1 MAASI
6 TRIETST
13 FSTFDDFKYKYFLS
27 ICAASVAET
36 VTYPLDIVK
45 TRLQVQ
51 GEEAARGIR
60 TKGKPK
66 GFFKLGLGI
75 IQKEGFFM
83 LWRGIPPAIYRHFI
97 YSGCRMTIYEGV
109 RDNYLKDDKSNQV
122 LKSLCVGVF
131 AGGFGQFLA
140 SPVDL
145 VKVRMQTEGRRLL
158 QGLPP
163 RTTSTSQALKQILR
177 EGGIRGLW
185 KGWAPNVY
193 RAALVNL
200 GDLTTYDRAKRF
212 ILKNTTLEDNYV
224 SHSLASTCSGLV
236 AAILGTPADVIRT
249 RVMNQPTDEKGRGT
263 LYKSS
268 TDCLIKTASKEGF
281 FALYKGFI
289 PIWARMAPWS
299 FTFWVS
305 YEELRRICGVK
316 SF

>member
-1 MAASI
+1 MASSI
-6 TRIETST
+6 TRIPTST
-13 FSTFDDFKYKYFLS
+13 CEKFEDFQYKYCLS

-36 VTYPLDIVK
+36 VTYPLDIIK
-45 TRLQVQ
+45 TRLQIQ
-51 GEEAARGIR
+51 GEDLARGINQ
-60 TKGKPK
+60 TKPK
-66 GFFKLGLGI
+66 GFFSIGIGI
-75 IQKEGFFM
+75 IQNEGILQ

-109 RDNYLKDDKSNQV
+109 RDIYLSDDQSNQV

-131 AGGFGQFLA
+131 AGALGQFLA

-145 VKVRMQTEGRRLL
+145 VKVRMQMEGRRLL

-163 RTTSTSQALKQILR
+163 RVTSTSQALIQILR
-177 EGGIRGLW
+177 ESGIRGLW

-200 GDLTTYDRAKRF
+200 GDLTTYDRAKHF
-212 ILKNTTLEDNYV
+212 ILANTNLKDNYV
-224 SHSLASTCSGLV
+224 SHSMASCCSGFV
-236 AAILGTPADVIRT
+236 AAVFATPADVIRT
-249 RVMNQPTDEKGRGT
+249 RVMNQPTDEKGRGM
-263 LYKSS
+263 LYHSS
-268 TDCLIKTASKEGF
+268 TDCLMKTFSKEGF
-281 FALYKGFI
+281 FALYKGFF

-305 YEELRRICGVK
+305 YEELRRLAGVK

>member
-1 MAASI
+1 MYTLPVLPFTGI
-6 TRIETST
+6 VRNEGV
-13 FSTFDDFKYKYFLS
+13 FK
-27 ICAASVAET
+27 
-36 VTYPLDIVK
+36 
-45 TRLQVQ
+45 
-51 GEEAARGIR
+51 
-60 TKGKPK
+60 
-66 GFFKLGLGI
+66 
-75 IQKEGFFM
+75 
-83 LWRGIPPAIYRHFI
+83 LWRGIPPAIYRHFV

-109 RDNYLKDDKSNQV
+109 RDVYLSDSDQPNHV

-131 AGGFGQFLA
+131 AGALGQFLA

-145 VKVRMQTEGRRLL
+145 VKVRMQMEGRRLL

-163 RTTSTSQALKQILR
+163 RVTNTSQALRNILR
-177 EGGIRGLW
+177 EGGISGLW

-200 GDLTTYDRAKRF
+200 GDLTTYDRAKRL
-212 ILKNTTLEDNYV
+212 ILANTNLEDNYI
-224 SHSLASTCSGLV
+224 SHSLASGCSGFI

-249 RVMNQPTDEKGRGT
+249 RVMNQPTDGKGYGT

-268 TDCLIKTASKEGF
+268 TDCLVKTFKTEGF

-305 YEELRRICGVK
+305 YEELRRLAGVK

>member
-1 MAASI
+1 M
-6 TRIETST
+6 
-13 FSTFDDFKYKYFLS
+13 
-27 ICAASVAET
+27 VH
-36 VTYPLDIVK
+36 
-45 TRLQVQ
+45 
-51 GEEAARGIR
+51 
-60 TKGKPK
+60 
-66 GFFKLGLGI
+66 
-75 IQKEGFFM
+75 

-109 RDNYLKDDKSNQV
+109 RDVYLAEQKSNQV

-131 AGGFGQFLA
+131 AGGLGQFLA

-145 VKVRMQTEGRRLL
+145 VKVRMQMEGRRLL

-163 RTTSTSQALKQILR
+163 RVTSTSQALRSIVK
-177 EGGIRGLW
+177 EGGVRGLW

-212 ILKNTTLEDNYV
+212 ILANTTLDDNYV
-224 SHSLASTCSGLV
+224 SHSLASCCSGFV

-249 RVMNQPTDEKGRGT
+249 RVMNQPTDEKGVGK

-268 TDCLIKTASKEGF
+268 SDCLVKTFRKEGF
-281 FALYKGFI
+281 FALYKGFF

-305 YEELRRICGVK
+305 YEELRRLAGVK